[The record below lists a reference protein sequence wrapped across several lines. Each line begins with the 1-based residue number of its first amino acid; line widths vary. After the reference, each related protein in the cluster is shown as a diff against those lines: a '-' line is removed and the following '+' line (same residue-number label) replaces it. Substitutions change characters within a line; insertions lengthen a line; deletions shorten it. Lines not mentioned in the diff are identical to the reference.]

1 MLEIH
6 LKKKQTLRRIFRK
19 RVFPF
24 ITVLGSLALCFVIF
38 EIGFRILGIKTQVLP
53 QRQVEM
59 KYQGKWIPVGLW
71 GTSHL
76 KQCSPYPDVKMG
88 EYIPNITFRF
98 IYMDHDYGLT
108 SGNVWTTRSVI
119 SHINRYGLRGPN
131 VEPKKPE
138 GVFRILA
145 LGDSFTFGEGVAD
158 NETFVVRLENM
169 LNAEQNTNT
178 GYRYQTINAGISGYN
193 TLDEVTYLKNR
204 WLMFEPDIVLLTFY
218 LNDAY
223 DESQFGAFIS
233 GIGVGTSIEEHKLI
247 SNSRFLQWALKMWK
261 MWQVSQCVTEIY
273 NSQFSD
279 NPQVLGHNWNTS
291 KQAITQAVELTSTRN
306 IQIVLVIFPEL
317 YELTEDYPFKHIH
330 EHVYQFAKSLGIPT
344 LDLLEVFLGHDA
356 ATLWVHAT
364 DHHPN
369 AYAHKIAAH
378 AIAGFLHD
386 LHPKLIKNSPSAH
399 QLNDNNEKL

>member
-6 LKKKQTLRRIFRK
+6 FQKNQPLRRRFREI
-19 RVFPF
+19 VFSF
-24 ITVLGSLALCFVIF
+24 ITVLGSLVLCFVIM
-38 EIGFRILGIKTQVLP
+38 EIGFRILGIKAQILP

-59 KYQGKWIPVGLW
+59 KHQGKWIPVGMW

-76 KQCSPYPDVKMG
+76 KRCSPYPDVKMG

-98 IYMDHDYGLT
+98 IYMDHHDGLT
-108 SGNVWTTRSVI
+108 SGNGWKNRSVI
-119 SHINRYGLRGPN
+119 SHINRYGLRGEN
-131 VEPKKPE
+131 VKPKKPE

-158 NETFVVRLENM
+158 NETFVVQLEKI
-169 LNAEQNTNT
+169 LNAEQNTKA
-178 GYRYQTINAGISGYN
+178 GCRYQTINAGVSGYN
-193 TLDEVTYLKNR
+193 TSDEVTYLKNR
-204 WLMFEPDIVLLTFY
+204 WLMFEPDIVLLNFY

-233 GIGVGTSIEEHKLI
+233 GVGVSTSFERYKLI
-247 SNSRFLQWALKMWK
+247 SNSRFIQWAIKMWK
-261 MWQVSQCVTEIY
+261 RWRISQCVTEIY

-279 NPQVLGHNWNTS
+279 QPQLSGHDWNDA
-291 KQAITQAVELTSTRN
+291 KQAITQAVELTSIRN
-306 IQIVLVIFPEL
+306 IRLVLVIFPEL

-330 EHVYQFAKSLGIPT
+330 ERVYQFAKSLGIPT
-344 LDLLEVFLGHDA
+344 LDLLEIFLSHEAD
-356 ATLWVHAT
+356 TLWVHAT

-386 LHPKLIKNSPSAH
+386 LQPALIKNSPLPL
-399 QLNDNNEKL
+399 QLNDNN